1 MKIKLEYCPFGD
13 IGNKEITLASVEVE
27 TEHNDPFL
35 RVNPVVKVQSYPTA
49 SNQKNKLKA
58 AAEKA
63 SARKD
68 IEEMALRTW
77 DREIEVSIGFQGHG
91 YDTKNPNNLD
101 LSSAVYNLPS
111 FKVLSIEGNEDFKN
125 KIPPLPKGAVS

>member
-13 IGNKEITLASVEVE
+13 IGEKEITLASVEVE

-35 RVNPVVKVQSYPTA
+35 RVNPVVKVQSYPAA

-58 AAEKA
+58 AVEKA
-63 SARKD
+63 SVRKD
-68 IEEMALRTW
+68 IEEMALRVW
-77 DREIEVSIGFQGHG
+77 DREIEVSIGYQGHR
-91 YDTKNPNNLD
+91 YVPEAPNNLD

-111 FKVLSIEGNEDFKN
+111 FKVLSIEGNEDFKS
-125 KIPPLPKGAVS
+125 KIPPIPKGAVS

>member
-13 IGNKEITLASVEVE
+13 IGKKEFTLASVEVE

-63 SARKD
+63 SVRQS
-68 IEEMALRTW
+68 IEKRALDAW
-77 DREIEVSIGFQGHG
+77 NREIEVSIGFQGHG

-125 KIPPLPKGAVS
+125 KIPLLPKGAVS